1 MDYKESY
8 DYFHN
13 HFGKVMDY
21 CSKNGIV
28 YSIEPAPEV
37 QEGFVIKFTNKNR
50 KEVHSR
56 LIPEWILTNEHA
68 LRCNDAIIRSLKIN
82 LK

>member
-8 DYFHN
+8 DYFHK

-21 CSKNGIV
+21 CSKNGIT
-28 YSIEPAPEV
+28 YSIEPAPEED
-37 QEGFVIKFTNKNR
+37 EGFIVEFKNR
-50 KEVHSR
+50 NRKVVHSR
-56 LIPEWILTNEHA
+56 LIPEWMLTNDHVS
-68 LRCNDAIIRSLKIN
+68 RCNDAIIRILKIN